1 MDYNK
6 DSISKDKAQTWKI
19 FNKLTIYT
27 IVFIA
32 IILIIIFSLFI

>member
-6 DSISKDKAQTWKI
+6 DNIAKDKAQTWKN

-27 IVFIA
+27 IFLFS
-32 IILIIIFSLFI
+32 IILLIIFSLF

>member
-6 DSISKDKAQTWKI
+6 DNLAKDKAQTWKS

-27 IVFIA
+27 IFLIA
-32 IILIIIFSLFI
+32 IVLIIIFYLF

>member
-6 DSISKDKAQTWKI
+6 DNIVKDKAQTWKA
-19 FNKLTIYT
+19 FNKLTVFT

-32 IILIIIFSLFI
+32 IILIIIFNLF